1 MELFRQR
8 LDDSKKQLYFALIAV
23 FAWGLFAH
31 GYGFFHTLASH
42 DSLNEFNAAD
52 GGNAWKIQLGRV
64 LVPLYRAVFRTDL
77 TLPWMIGV
85 LSLVWVG
92 LAVYLVLRI
101 FQIES
106 KTFAFLTAGIFTVNI
121 TVISGISTYIN
132 DHDGNMFALLCAV
145 GAVYLWRRFP
155 WGALPG
161 AVLVAVSVGIYQS
174 YISVTITL
182 VMFACIL
189 DLLNER
195 SFKVVFTAGIK
206 AAAMLI
212 LGGILYYLIMQLV
225 LKTTG
230 ITLASGGSNS
240 LGTAMEL
247 TPKTILSLSV
257 AAYQDAVRRL
267 MEVLSP
273 YPAPLVK
280 GITLLL
286 GLVIALAVTVGMCSK
301 RVGWLEKALC
311 LVLVCL
317 IPLGMHILFVLTFSI
332 VHDLMVFALWL
343 FYLLGLLMAHWLAG
357 RIPESKEKAGKL
369 LRGIS
374 FALVFVILYGNVQT
388 ANGVYLKKD
397 LEREAF
403 QSLMTR
409 VLYRMEACG
418 EYEPGVT
425 PVVFVGDSKQ
435 LLTVIPGFEE
445 YRRITGADFAQTSSM
460 QTNYR
465 AQRYIYYV
473 MANPAVMAPD
483 PVWSAM
489 QTDPHVE
496 QMPSYP
502 AEGSVAIL
510 DGVLVVKLGN
520 NS

>member
-1 MELFRQR
+1 MELFRQK
-8 LDDSKKQLYFALIAV
+8 LDTPRKQMYFALAAV
-23 FAWGLFAH
+23 FVWGLFAH

-77 TLPWMIGV
+77 TLPWMIGI
-85 LSLVWVG
+85 LSLVWTG

-101 FQIES
+101 FQIQS
-106 KTFAFLTAGIFTVNI
+106 KGFAFLTAGIFTANI
-121 TVISGISTYIN
+121 TVIAGISTYIN

-145 GAVYLWRRFP
+145 GAVYLWRKCA

-161 AVLVAVSVGIYQS
+161 AALVAVSIGIYQS

-182 VMFACIL
+182 VLFVCIL
-189 DLLNER
+189 ELMNEKRFRQVFVDGLKAVGMLL
-195 SFKVVFTAGIK
+195 
-206 AAAMLI
+206 
-212 LGGILYYLIMQLV
+212 LGGILYYLLMQLV

-230 ITLASGGSNS
+230 STLSSGGSNS
-240 LGTAMEL
+240 LETAMAL
-247 TPKTILSLSV
+247 TPQTILSLSV
-257 AAYQDAVRRL
+257 SAYRDAAIRL

-273 YPAPLVK
+273 YPDGLVK
-280 GITLLL
+280 GITLAL
-286 GLVIALAVTVGMCSK
+286 GLGIVAAVAVSLGNK
-301 RVGWLEKALC
+301 RIGWMEKALC
-311 LVLVCL
+311 LVLLCL

-343 FYLLGLLMAHWLAG
+343 FYLLGLLMIHWLAE
-357 RIPESKEKAGKL
+357 RIPAGKIDAGKI

-374 FALVFVILYGNVQT
+374 LSMVFVLLYGNVQT

-403 QSLMTR
+403 LSLMTR
-409 VLYRMEACG
+409 VVYRMESCDG
-418 EYEPGVT
+418 YEPGTT
-425 PVVFVGDSKQ
+425 PVVFVGDAEQ
-435 LLTVIPGFEE
+435 LISVIPGFEE
-445 YRRITGADFAQTSSM
+445 YRRITGADFAQTTSM

-473 MANPAVMAPD
+473 MGNPAVMAQE

-489 QTDPHVE
+489 QQDPRVAR
-496 QMPSYP
+496 MPSYP
-502 AEGSVAIL
+502 EEGSVQIL
-510 DGVLVVKLGN
+510 DDVMVVKLG
-520 NS
+520 